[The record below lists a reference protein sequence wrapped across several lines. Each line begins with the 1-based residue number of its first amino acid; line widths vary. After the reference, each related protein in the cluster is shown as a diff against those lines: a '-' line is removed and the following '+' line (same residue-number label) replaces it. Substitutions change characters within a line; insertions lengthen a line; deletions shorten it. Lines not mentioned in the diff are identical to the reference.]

1 MMAMRKILPALVAL
15 SLLGGCATHRL
26 VEPHPNPYGE
36 PHRVNSVAFGWGAV
50 QKRTVTQC
58 DNSLLDEVRVKQ
70 NFGQSLI
77 SVLTLGIVMP
87 TSVEYVCAKTP
98 VAAGPSTDN

>member
-1 MMAMRKILPALVAL
+1 MRTLLPAILAL

-26 VEPHPNPYGE
+26 VAAHPNPYGE
-36 PHRVNSVAFGWGAV
+36 PHRVSSLAFGWGAV
-50 QKRTVTQC
+50 QKRTVATC

-77 SVLTLGIVMP
+77 TVLSLGLVMP
-87 TSVEYVCAKTP
+87 TSIEYVCAKTP
-98 VAAGPSTDN
+98 VTVGPSTDD

>member
-1 MMAMRKILPALVAL
+1 MRTILPAILAL

-26 VEPHPNPYGE
+26 VVAHPNPYNE
-36 PHRVNSVAFGWGAV
+36 PHRVNSTAFGWGAV
-50 QKRTVTQC
+50 QRRTVAEC

-77 SVLTLGIVMP
+77 TVLTLGIVMP
-87 TSVEYVCAKTP
+87 TTIEYICAKTP
-98 VAAGPSTDN
+98 VNPGPSTDN